1 MFGFS
6 EAEVLGRHPFD
17 VIVTEQS
24 RADVARIFAEV
35 VAGNMDAHG
44 EAENLTKD
52 GRTITC
58 EWHNTPII
66 EADGTFAGLLSLAQ
80 DVTERRN
87 LEHQLRQSQKM
98 EAVGQLAGGVAH
110 DFNNLLT
117 LINGYSE
124 LLLGRPAARRRCP
137 DLGAGDS

>member
-6 EAEVLGRHPFD
+6 EVEVLGRHPFD
-17 VIVTEQS
+17 VLITEES
-24 RADVARIFAEV
+24 RAATTRIFAEV

-44 EAENLTKD
+44 EAENRTKD
-52 GRTITC
+52 GRIITC
-58 EWHNTPII
+58 EWHNTPIL

-80 DVTERRN
+80 DVTERHN

-98 EAVGQLAGGVAH
+98 EAIGQLAGGVAH

-117 LINGYSE
+117 LINGYSD
-124 LLLGRPAARRRCP
+124 LLLADQQLGAVA
-137 DLGAGDS
+137 LTVGAGDS